1 MRRGRAANGARN
13 AGRKGRMM
21 IKTFED
27 FEKAGRDNI
36 EVTLK
41 SLSALSKGVQ
51 AIATEVVDYSKKTF
65 EDGAAFVEKL
75 LDARSFDKAIEVQSE
90 YARNAYDGFVARISR
105 IGELYVDLAKETYKP
120 YETLIAKA
128 T

>member
-1 MRRGRAANGARN
+1 
-13 AGRKGRMM
+13 M

-36 EVTLK
+36 DLTLK

-75 LDARSFDKAIEVQSE
+75 LDVKSFDKAIELQSE
-90 YARNAYDGFVARISR
+90 YARNAYDGFVAKVSR
-105 IGELYVDLAKETYKP
+105 LGELYVDLAKETCKP
-120 YETLIAKA
+120 YETLLAKA
-128 T
+128 K

>member
-1 MRRGRAANGARN
+1 MRRGRKPMAPRGG
-13 AGRKGRMM
+13 AGRGRIM

-36 EVTLK
+36 DLTLK

-75 LDARSFDKAIEVQSE
+75 LDVKSFDKAIEVQSE

-105 IGELYVDLAKETYKP
+105 IGELYVDLAKETCKP
-120 YETLIAKA
+120 YETLLAKA
-128 T
+128 K

>member
-1 MRRGRAANGARN
+1 
-13 AGRKGRMM
+13 M

-36 EVTLK
+36 DLTLK

-75 LDARSFDKAIEVQSE
+75 LDVKSFDKAIELQSE
-90 YARNAYDGFVARISR
+90 YARTAYDGFVAKVSR
-105 IGELYVDLAKETYKP
+105 LGELYVDLAKETCKP
-120 YETLIAKA
+120 YETLLAKA
-128 T
+128 K

>member
-36 EVTLK
+36 DLTLK

-75 LDARSFDKAIEVQSE
+75 LDVKSFDKAIELQSE
-90 YARNAYDGFVARISR
+90 YARTAYDGFVAKVSR
-105 IGELYVDLAKETYKP
+105 LGELYVDLAKETCKP
-120 YETLIAKA
+120 YETLLAK
-128 T
+128 